1 MSAIDPS
8 LGIDVVAL
16 KARTVEDVIVQ
27 DEIIR
32 HRLTTRVIHW
42 STAITFILSLATG
55 FPIWSPVFGWMAALF
70 GGLSVCRI
78 LHPYL
83 GLAFFVAIGF
93 MFFHWKRDMR
103 MTREERSWLGPGLMV
118 RMREHL
124 AETGRYN
131 AGQKMFF
138 FTSTLGALGLLVTG
152 IVLFWPETF
161 PKIVLQL
168 SILLHDLA
176 FILFTVSIV
185 LHVYLSTVAEPGTFK
200 AMTRGTVS
208 RAWARIHHPRWYR
221 ELTGEKSDRR

>member
-8 LGIDVVAL
+8 VGIDAVAV
-16 KARTVEDVIVQ
+16 KARTADDVIVQ

-32 HRLTTRVIHW
+32 HRLSTRVIHW
-42 STAITFILSLATG
+42 SVAITFFLSLATG
-55 FPIWSPVFGWMAALF
+55 LPIWTPVFGWMAAFF

-78 LHPYL
+78 LHPYVS
-83 GLAFFVAIGF
+83 LAFFVAIGF
-93 MFFHWKRDMR
+93 MFFHWIGDMR
-103 MTREERSWLGPGLMV
+103 MTREERSWLGPDLMV

-124 AETGRYN
+124 AQTGRYN

-138 FTSTLGALGLLVTG
+138 FTSMLGALGLLVTG
-152 IVLFWPETF
+152 IVLSWPETF
-161 PKIVLQL
+161 LPIVREL

-185 LHVYLSTVAEPGTFK
+185 LHVYLSTVSEPGTFK

-208 RAWARIHHPRWYR
+208 RAWARIHHPRWYS
-221 ELTGEKSDRR
+221 ELMGEKTERR